1 MPEDRNDINTITNS
15 GTIGAI
21 AVGRG
26 ATAINTNGNV
36 SIVTAALE
44 GQFAALQQLIGQHQ
58 DAECLKS
65 LLRDAIAATKSS
77 TPESSVPIWDKI
89 ALYGGA
95 IGSIASGITGVLGM
109 LLK

>member
-1 MPEDRNDINTITNS
+1 MPEDLNDINTITNS

-26 ATAINTNGNV
+26 ATAINASGDV

-44 GQFAALQQLIGQHQ
+44 GRFAALEQLIEQHQ
-58 DAECLKS
+58 DAECLKC
-65 LLRDAIAATKSS
+65 LLKDAIATTKSAK
-77 TPESSVPIWDKI
+77 PEESGPLWDKI

-95 IGSIASGITGVLGM
+95 IGSIASGITGILGM
-109 LLK
+109 LPK

>member
-1 MPEDRNDINTITNS
+1 MSEERSDINTITNS

-26 ATAINTNGNV
+26 ATAVQASGNV
-36 SIVTAALE
+36 SIATAALDA
-44 GQFAALQQLIGQHQ
+44 QFAALEQLVEQHQ
-58 DAECLKS
+58 DAGELKCL
-65 LLRDAIAATKSS
+65 LNNAIAATKSA
-77 TPESSVPIWDKI
+77 TPETSVPIWDKI

-109 LLK
+109 LPK